1 MKKLIKA
8 VGIITAFALIN
19 LGVVLANGGYV
30 GGFGG

>member
-8 VGIITAFALIN
+8 VTVLTTFALIN
-19 LGVVLANGGYV
+19 LGVVLANPGSL